1 MNEIVGKIGRC
12 WENNEKLKN
21 HLIPISQL
29 SALETL
35 LKISNSHFE
44 NVCRVRIKTITEN
57 QNYLSNGQMTL
68 EYFDVA

>member
-1 MNEIVGKIGRC
+1 MIEIVRKIVRC

-21 HLIPISQL
+21 HSIPISQL

-35 LKISNSHFE
+35 LRISNSHFE
-44 NVCRVRIKTITEN
+44 NICRVRIKTITEN
-57 QNYLSNGQMTL
+57 QNYLNNGQMTL